1 MAEIRYYRAE
11 KDRMD
16 TCCLFLPDTSGL
28 MPTEDCYQQLLAALK
43 DQLGNKLAAVD
54 AQKLVLPSTVAASA
68 TEFGDAGEGTAITT
82 EPTAPAG
89 DTQQQLQQGQQ
100 QTDVNKEQVKTPNK
114 KEKKEQ
120 NTIHFEFFIFIN
132 NK

>member
-28 MPTEDCYQQLLAALK
+28 MPTEDCYQQLLATLK

-54 AQKLVLPSTVAASA
+54 AQKLVLPSTVAATA
-68 TEFGDAGEGTAITT
+68 TDSGDAGEGTANTT
-82 EPTAPAG
+82 EPAASAG

-100 QTDVNKEQVKTPNK
+100 QIDANKEQVKTPNK

-120 NTIHFEFFIFIN
+120 NTIHFEFFIFIQY
-132 NK
+132 